1 MSLQIGDSPRVF
13 FKAPINGD
21 VQNPTVPQV
30 TDWWVFFF
38 FFRPGNIGMKWWKR
52 SNWSEAV
59 FWETCWASEYLG
71 ASGQALRAAVQLWMF
86 PWNLSPPF
94 IGHLGDETDHHGHI
108 NHLQY

>member
-1 MSLQIGDSPRVF
+1 MSTTNGDSPRFF
-13 FKAPINGD
+13 FKTPYKMEKISNSNG
-21 VQNPTVPQV
+21 PTLV
-30 TDWWVFFF
+30 TGEVFF

-94 IGHLGDETDHHGHI
+94 IGHLGDEADHHG
-108 NHLQY
+108 Y